1 MREAMTTQILYGFE
15 QKNRGVFLRVVLV
28 QVQKFQTKNLQLCGK
43 RLKLKVRKCCG
54 KLAGSLCTPHP
65 PD

>member
-1 MREAMTTQILYGFE
+1 MREVMRTQILYGFE
-15 QKNRGVFLRVVLV
+15 QKNREGFLRVVLV

-43 RLKLKVRKCCG
+43 KLKLKVRKCCG

-65 PD
+65 LE

>member
-15 QKNRGVFLRVVLV
+15 QKNREGFSRVVLV

-43 RLKLKVRKCCG
+43 RLKLKVRKCCV